1 MNNLNEVG
9 PPGPLLFSQKLNVS
23 PKSYQGFWLC
33 PAYLYVYQSILTI
46 SVPKYD
52 LEFMIMIAHY
62 VKFISKVTQGIFMF
76 LAVITSDGLWKKCTG
91 CTHDCEASLRK
102 ALSSY
107 LHMQLVVIM
116 WVATRFQYHYAFCL
130 LIDTILESLHQLI
143 FFCNLIRKGKI
154 GLRHKLKYLLRIVFN
169 NLLGS
174 H

>member
-1 MNNLNEVG
+1 MVCVSHGEINLAYDNHRTAILQFPHEW
-9 PPGPLLFSQKLNVS
+9 LRYEYCELRDTIHLSELF
-23 PKSYQGFWLC
+23 
-33 PAYLYVYQSILTI
+33 II

-52 LEFMIMIAHY
+52 LEFMIIIAHY

-76 LAVITSDGLWKKCTG
+76 LAVITSDALLKKCTN

-143 FFCNLIRKGKI
+143 FFSNLIWKGKI
-154 GLRHKLKYLLRIVFN
+154 GLRHK
-169 NLLGS
+169 
-174 H
+174 

>member
-1 MNNLNEVG
+1 
-9 PPGPLLFSQKLNVS
+9 
-23 PKSYQGFWLC
+23 
-33 PAYLYVYQSILTI
+33 
-46 SVPKYD
+46 
-52 LEFMIMIAHY
+52 MIAHY

-76 LAVITSDGLWKKCTG
+76 LAVITSDALLKKCTS

-143 FFCNLIRKGKI
+143 FFSNLIWKGKI
-154 GLRHKLKYLLRIVFN
+154 VLRCKLPSITCNYTSPLGQSVCLFIMVKYQNTHWVTQ
-169 NLLGS
+169 
-174 H
+174 